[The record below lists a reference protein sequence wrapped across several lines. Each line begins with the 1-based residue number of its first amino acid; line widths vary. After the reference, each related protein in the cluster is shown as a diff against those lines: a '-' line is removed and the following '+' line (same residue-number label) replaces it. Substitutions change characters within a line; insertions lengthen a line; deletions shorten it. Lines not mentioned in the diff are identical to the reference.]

1 MAQATATT
9 TGAARQQSEGSDEL
23 VPTTPTDDENLFIN
37 PSDGLPNEHPALPS
51 AYDSDSESNPV
62 ADDDLLDDLPTSII
76 VTNIHSE
83 VFTDEGLKASL
94 EELFR
99 TFSENTTF
107 QWLKSF
113 RRLRVNYD
121 SALAAANAR
130 IRLHQYP
137 FGKSVINC
145 YLAQPVTPV
154 SNTNLKPPAP
164 VKQFLISPP
173 ASPPAG
179 WEPAEE
185 GEPLVNHDLLAALAS
200 LTPGESHEIHAQSE
214 HHPGIILHTAAEQLE
229 AAAAAAAA
237 ADEDETGGGGGG
249 KSSSMG
255 SSFEDEDP
263 DKENSPVGG
272 TNMRKPRIMQ
282 TRCPERKS
290 ST

>member
-1 MAQATATT
+1 MAQPTATA
-9 TGAARQQSEGSDEL
+9 GGDSGDL
-23 VPTTPTDDENLFIN
+23 DENLFIN

-51 AYDSDSESNPV
+51 AYDSDNESNPV
-62 ADDDLLDDLPTSII
+62 DDDLLEDLPTSII

-83 VFTDEGLKASL
+83 VFASDELKAHM
-94 EELFR
+94 EELFK

-121 SALAAANAR
+121 TAIAAANAR
-130 IRLHQYP
+130 IQLHQYP
-137 FGKSVINC
+137 FGKSVITC

-185 GEPLVNHDLLAALAS
+185 NEPLVNHDLLAALAN
-200 LTPGESHEIHAQSE
+200 LTPGEIHEIHAQSE
-214 HHPGIILHTAAEQLE
+214 HHPGILLHTAHGG
-229 AAAAAAAA
+229 A
-237 ADEDETGGGGGG
+237 ADEDLNNR
-249 KSSSMG
+249 SSGG
-255 SSFEDEDP
+255 SSFDEDDDGSGIP
-263 DKENSPVGG
+263 
-272 TNMRKPRIMQ
+272 RKGRIVQ
-282 TRCPERKS
+282 TRCPERQN